1 MTTKVTVD
9 AHAGWPVKVIFLD
22 QVSEKET
29 MTIVKPY
36 TTQDFHVWDGRMI
49 TIIEMKGRVEKN
61 D

>member
-36 TTQDFHVWDGRMI
+36 TTQDFMFGM
-49 TIIEMKGRVEKN
+49 VE
-61 D
+61 